1 MKYDFETHID
11 RLNTDAVAYN
21 VDHYIQSNWPG
32 CHIKDGIDP
41 IAMWIADMS
50 FATAPSIVDAI
61 KQRLDHPLFGYFT
74 VPDAYYDSII
84 DWYGSHHGVTNL
96 KKENIGYENGVLGGL
111 LCAMRVLCSPGDKVL
126 VHSPTYVGF
135 SGSLSTV
142 GYKMV
147 LSPLTLDQDHI
158 YRMDFE
164 DMETKLSAGDI
175 HVAIMCNPHN
185 PTGRVWEKWE
195 LEKACALFEKYDVT
209 VICDEI
215 WSDLILPHASH
226 TPLFT
231 VSDYARNHSVT
242 LCAPSKT
249 FSLAGLVGAY
259 HLCFDKRLNQ
269 RMKKESDNTH
279 YNSINL
285 LSMYASIGAYSP
297 VGSEWLDQ
305 LLQVLDTNVN
315 VAMDYVQH
323 RFHGV
328 SASRPQGTYMLF
340 IDCSEYCKNHGID
353 IDTLQR
359 KGIEN
364 GVLWQDG
371 RNFHGPC
378 HIRMNLALP
387 TTRLKEA
394 FERLAN
400 DVFVD

>member
-1 MKYDFETHID
+1 MKYDFSTHIN
-11 RLNTDAVAYN
+11 RLNTDAVAYDVN
-21 VDHYIQSNWPG
+21 HYIQSSWPG
-32 CHIKDGIDP
+32 SSIKEGIDP

-50 FATAPSIVDAI
+50 FPTAPSVVEAI
-61 KQRLDHPLFGYFT
+61 KNRLDHPLFGYFT

-84 DWYGSHHGVTNL
+84 DWYEKRHGVHDL
-96 KKENIGYENGVLGGL
+96 KKENIGYENGVIGGL
-111 LCAMRVLCSPGDKVL
+111 LCAMRVLCSAGDKVL

-135 SGSLSTV
+135 SGSLNGV

-147 LSPLTLDQDHI
+147 LSELKQDDNHV
-158 YRMDFE
+158 YRMDFD
-164 DMETKLSAGDI
+164 DMEAKLAGGDI

-195 LEKACALFEKYDVT
+195 LEKACALYEKYGVT
-209 VICDEI
+209 IICDEI
-215 WSDLILPHASH
+215 WSDLILPHHTH

-231 VSDYARNHSVT
+231 VSKYARNHSIT

-259 HLCFDKRLNQ
+259 HLCFNPRLNQ
-269 RMKKESDNTH
+269 RLAKESANTN

-285 LSMYASIGAYSP
+285 LSMYASIGAYSAN
-297 VGSEWLDQ
+297 GSEWLDQ
-305 LLQVLDTNVN
+305 LLTVLDENIT
-315 VAMDYVQH
+315 VAMDYVNH

-328 SASRPQGTYMLF
+328 KASRPEGTYMLF
-340 IDCSEYCKNHGID
+340 IDCTDYCHDHGID

-359 KGIEN
+359 RGIEN

-387 TTRLKEA
+387 TDRLKEA

-400 DVFVD
+400 DVFVE